1 MRPGAPLFVAIFL
14 VTATSAMAL
23 DYRPTILPAADIVA
37 VVEEEGA
44 VIVVDGESRRHRVV
58 LSHGTLRIEPTPPAR
73 KPLRRTNMLDD
84 GDVSVGTRNIHAA
97 WLTQRTRRYGHAVL
111 GDAIEAGGLSVELA
125 DGKTLSLTLP
135 DDSVFEDRLAR
146 VADIDGDGDDEVLVV
161 RSYLDRGATLAIVEA
176 AGGELR
182 VAAEAPPIGLPHRW
196 LNFVG
201 VADFDD
207 DGRVEAALV
216 ENPHIGGILK
226 LYEMRGERLAL
237 DLRRDGFS
245 NHFIGSP
252 VLAMSAVFDAD
263 DDGVPDIALP
273 GVARQTLRV
282 VTFANGTFAELARV
296 DHQHRIVT
304 AIVATDLDDDGT
316 TEIVYALHDGALVV
330 LGISP

>member
-14 VTATSAMAL
+14 VTATSAVAL

-37 VVEEEGA
+37 VVVEEGA
-44 VIVVDGESRRHRVV
+44 VIVIVVDGESRRHRVV
-58 LSHGTLRIEPTPPAR
+58 LSHGTLRIKPTPPAR
-73 KPLRRTNMLDD
+73 KPLRRTDMLDD
-84 GDVSVGTRNIHAA
+84 GEVAVGTRNIHAA
-97 WLTQRTRRYGHAVL
+97 WLTQPTRRYGHAVL

-161 RSYLDRGATLAIVEA
+161 RSYLDRGVTLAI
-176 AGGELR
+176 
-182 VAAEAPPIGLPHRW
+182 AEAPPIGLPHRW
-196 LNFVG
+196 LNPVGVG
-201 VADFDD
+201 VADFDG

-216 ENPHIGGILK
+216 EPPHIGGILK

-245 NHFIGSP
+245 NHLNGSP
-252 VLAMSAVFDAD
+252 VLAMSAVFDAN

-273 GVARQTLRV
+273 GVARQTLRAV
-282 VTFANGTFAELARV
+282 TFAELARV

-304 AIVATDLDDDGT
+304 AVVATDLDDDGT
-316 TEIVYALHDGALVV
+316 TEIVYALHDALVV